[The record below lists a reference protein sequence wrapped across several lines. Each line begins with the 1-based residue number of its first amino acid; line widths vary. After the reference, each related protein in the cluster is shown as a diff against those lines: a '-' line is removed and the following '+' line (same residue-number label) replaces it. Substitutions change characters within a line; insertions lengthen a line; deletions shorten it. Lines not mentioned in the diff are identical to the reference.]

1 MRSFLA
7 LALVH
12 VQLVLCFLL
21 LSNNCPFANAFV
33 SKNNKKREAHTRPA
47 FQSKAASDSP
57 SSVPAASSTQSQ
69 FAFRPASSTQQGAT
83 SSSSTSSSS
92 TSSTS
97 TASQSLEEDDWEDE
111 VAMIGYTTA
120 IISCMFSIALG
131 FGLGYGV

>member
-83 SSSSTSSSS
+83 SSSSS